1 MTSPPKH
8 AVLARNLRK
17 SYGDFEAVKGIDFE
31 IAIGEAFG
39 FLGPNG
45 AGKSTTMRMIYRAS
59 PVGSGTLD
67 VLGLDGSDGKN
78 DRAIKRRIGVVHQEN
93 NLDEELTVKETL
105 EVFCRFYRLK
115 GAELRQRVEELMTF
129 AELSDRA
136 NSKVIALS
144 GGMKRRLMV
153 ARGMIGEPEL
163 VVLDEPTTGLDPR
176 ARQSLW
182 EKLAALRRRN
192 ATLIVTTHYMDEA
205 ERLCDRIAIMDAG
218 EIVAVD
224 TPANL
229 IATHAA
235 PHVVEIDCADVEE
248 LGIEQDLRTLA
259 THGAESFGGRLL
271 LYGDDA
277 ERLMTTVVSTTGGR
291 PAHLRRGTLE
301 DVFLRI
307 TGRGLGGRQ

>member
-218 EIVAVD
+218 EIVA
-224 TPANL
+224 
-229 IATHAA
+229 ATHAA

>member
-1 MTSPPKH
+1 MEH
-8 AVLARNLRK
+8 AVVARDLRK
-17 SYGDFEAVKGIDFE
+17 SYGDFEAVKGIDF
-31 IAIGEAFG
+31 AIKRGEAFG

-45 AGKSTTMRMIYRAS
+45 AGKSTTMRMIYRAA
-59 PVGSGTLD
+59 PVGSGSLE
-67 VLGLDGSDGKN
+67 VLGLDGSTGAN

-93 NLDEELTVKETL
+93 NLDEELTVRETL
-105 EVFCRFYRLK
+105 SVFCRFYRLR
-115 GAELRQRVEELMTF
+115 GGELRAKVEELMRF
-129 AELSDRA
+129 AELEDRA
-136 NSKVIALS
+136 ESKVITLS

-205 ERLCDRIAIMDAG
+205 ERLCDRIAIMDQG

-224 TPANL
+224 TPSAL
-229 IATHAA
+229 IAAHAA
-235 PHVVEIDCADVEE
+235 PHVVEVDMADVED
-248 LGIEQDLRTLA
+248 LGIEDGLRALA
-259 THGAESFGGRLL
+259 TRGSEAFGGRLL
-271 LYGDDA
+271 IYADDA
-277 ERLMTTVVSTTGGR
+277 EVLMKAVVETTGGR

-307 TGRGLGGRQ
+307 TGHGLASAS